1 MVNRR
6 DRRYLVDPSL
16 LFEENPAVAKAEVT
30 VVVTEM
36 GSAVAIRFQS
46 GLGLVNRRAS
56 LGMIA
61 TGREVCHWFHT
72 RAAFADRSCMLQQ
85 RCIGWKRSDRIG
97 EGRPFQRPAG
107 TLKLS
112 ISQLDGTR

>member
-36 GSAVAIRFQS
+36 GSAVAIRFPS
-46 GLGLVNRRAS
+46 GLGLMNRRDR

-61 TGREVCHWFHT
+61 TGGRFATGFTLERHLLTAPACCNSDASAGSGRTGLEKGGHFSGR
-72 RAAFADRSCMLQQ
+72 RAH
-85 RCIGWKRSDRIG
+85 
-97 EGRPFQRPAG
+97 
-107 TLKLS
+107 
-112 ISQLDGTR
+112 

>member
-16 LFEENPAVAKAEVT
+16 LFEENPAVAKAEIT

-36 GSAVAIRFQS
+36 GSAVAIRFPS

-61 TGREVCHWFHT
+61 TGREVCHWFYT
-72 RAAFADRSCMLQQ
+72 RAAFADRSCMLQ
-85 RCIGWKRSDRIG
+85 
-97 EGRPFQRPAG
+97 
-107 TLKLS
+107 
-112 ISQLDGTR
+112 